1 VTSTQQSLRLGLPVW
16 MNHTRGRTQR
26 YASLSGNHET
36 SVAVVGMTFGFLAAR
51 LLLERWQGV
60 QSQRP
65 RVIRVRSAALTAMPG
80 RFDRSIVESTAH
92 RPWPMPNA
100 PWLMTQSWNDL
111 LFARWRVDVAEMR
124 RAVPNVFDL
133 DLFDGAA
140 WLGIVPFYM
149 TNVGIRNVPT
159 VPWLSAFPELNVR
172 TYVRVAERPGVYFFS
187 LDAGRRLA
195 VAGARALL
203 NLPYYFA
210 GMTVECRGEV
220 VDYQSERHGQHAA
233 DFKAV
238 YETTSRPFLAMPG
251 SVDYFLTERYCL
263 YHHDRRNR
271 PYRLEIH
278 HRPWSLQRARAD
290 IRSNTMAAANHLTIG
305 GAPLLLHFARRQD
318 VVAWAPTRL
327 RT

>member
-1 VTSTQQSLRLGLPVW
+1 
-16 MNHTRGRTQR
+16 
-26 YASLSGNHET
+26 
-36 SVAVVGMTFGFLAAR
+36 MT
-51 LLLERWQGV
+51 
-60 QSQRP
+60 
-65 RVIRVRSAALTAMPG
+65 G

-92 RPWPMPNA
+92 RPWPMPDA

-111 LFARWRVDVAEMR
+111 LFAHWGVDVAEMR

-210 GMTVECRGEV
+210 GMTVTRRREV
-220 VDYQSERHGQHAA
+220 VDYHSERHGQHPAE
-233 DFKAV
+233 FKAV
-238 YETTSRPFLAMPG
+238 YEHRAGLSSR
-251 SVDYFLTERYCL
+251 C
-263 YHHDRRNR
+263 
-271 PYRLEIH
+271 
-278 HRPWSLQRARAD
+278 RAR
-290 IRSNTMAAANHLTIG
+290 SSTS
-305 GAPLLLHFARRQD
+305 
-318 VVAWAPTRL
+318 
-327 RT
+327 